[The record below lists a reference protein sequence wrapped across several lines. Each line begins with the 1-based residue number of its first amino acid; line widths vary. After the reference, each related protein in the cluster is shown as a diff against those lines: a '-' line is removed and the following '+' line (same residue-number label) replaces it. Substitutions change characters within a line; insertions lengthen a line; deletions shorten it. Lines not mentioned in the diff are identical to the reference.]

1 MFGRCGVMRIAEGAD
16 DDDDDGHAECAD
28 IVGGAGD
35 KLC

>member
-1 MFGRCGVMRIAEGAD
+1 MFGRCGVMRIAEGA